1 MNPRTVNE
9 VKGSKARRALVAGAM
24 GLGLLVSVAGPVSAQ
39 TTYGGTGNPPPA
51 APSTAGAV
59 QSRPAAAA
67 PQVRGA
73 TQSRSTLPVTG
84 GDAIGLSVMG
94 AGLVAAGALA
104 VKGARRRTAT
114 EA

>member
-1 MNPRTVNE
+1 MNRTVNE

-24 GLGLLVSVAGPVSAQ
+24 GLGLLVSVAGPADAQ
-39 TTYGGTGNPPPA
+39 TSYGGTGTPTTA
-51 APSTAGAV
+51 APNTAGATEV
-59 QSRPAAAA
+59 RQTPA

-84 GDAIGLSVMG
+84 GDAVGLSVIG

-104 VKGARRRTAT
+104 VKGARRRTA
-114 EA
+114 AAA

>member
-1 MNPRTVNE
+1 MNRTVNE

-24 GLGLLVSVAGPVSAQ
+24 GLGLLVSIAGPADAQ
-39 TTYGGTGNPPPA
+39 TSYGGTGTPTTA
-51 APSTAGAV
+51 TAGAV
-59 QSRPAAAA
+59 EVRPTPA

-84 GDAIGLSVMG
+84 GDAVGLSVIG

-104 VKGARRRTAT
+104 VKGARRRTA
-114 EA
+114 AAA

>member
-24 GLGLLVSVAGPVSAQ
+24 GLGLLVSVAGPVDAQ
-39 TTYGGTGNPPPA
+39 TSYGGTGTPTTA
-51 APSTAGAV
+51 APSTAGATEV
-59 QSRPAAAA
+59 RPTT
-67 PQVRGA
+67 QVRGA

-84 GDAIGLSVMG
+84 GDAVGLSVIG

-104 VKGARRRTAT
+104 VKGARRRTA
-114 EA
+114 AAA

>member
-1 MNPRTVNE
+1 MNRTVNE
-9 VKGSKARRALVAGAM
+9 VKGSPARRALVAGAM
-24 GLGLLVSVAGPVSAQ
+24 GLGLLVSFAGPADAQ
-39 TTYGGTGNPPPA
+39 TSYGGTGTPTTV

-59 QSRPAAAA
+59 QTRPATAAA

-84 GDAIGLSVMG
+84 GDAVGLSVMG

-104 VKGARRRTAT
+104 VKGARRRTAA